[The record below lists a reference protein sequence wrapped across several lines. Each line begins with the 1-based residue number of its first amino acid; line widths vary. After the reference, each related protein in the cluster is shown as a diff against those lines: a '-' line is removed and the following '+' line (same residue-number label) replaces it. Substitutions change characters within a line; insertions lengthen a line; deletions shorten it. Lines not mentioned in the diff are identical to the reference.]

1 MMWRTLLRP
10 CFRFTGQNVQAA
22 INLKCVRVNDLGV
35 GLLSHFCGHR
45 RFTDG
50 GRAYDKENALHKKIG
65 RRAAMPLHL
74 PIDETNQFRACSL
87 DFAPLTTSL
96 RPRNSLS

>member
-1 MMWRTLLRP
+1 MMRRTLL
-10 CFRFTGQNVQAA
+10 CSCLRFPSQNVEAA
-22 INLKCVRVNDLGV
+22 INLKCIRVNDLSAE
-35 GLLSHFCGHR
+35 LLSHFRGHGRLTDCGR
-45 RFTDG
+45 T
-50 GRAYDKENALHKKIG
+50 YDKENARHKKIG
-65 RRAAMPLHL
+65 RRAPVLLRL